1 MKNNIRIVLVNP
13 SHPGNIGAVARAMKN
28 MGLNQLYLV
37 HPEKFPHPEAI
48 YRASRADDIVQHA
61 KVVATLDD
69 ALIGCTHVYGTSAR
83 KREMSAEVLDVRE
96 MAAMIAQQAG
106 EVAVVFGRE
115 KHGLYNEEL
124 QRCQYQVTIPTVDDY
139 SSLNLGAAVQVVAY
153 ELYVASQGNV
163 HAMDSSKLDLATAD
177 EMEGLYRHLEQVA
190 IQTGFLNPERPKTM
204 MPRFRQI
211 FNRARLDKED
221 VNLIRGLLAKLV
233 AVR

>member
-13 SHPGNIGAVARAMKN
+13 SHPGNIGAAARAMKN
-28 MGLNQLYLV
+28 MGLSQLYLV
-37 HPEKFPHPEAI
+37 KPEKFPHPEAI
-48 YRASRADDIVQHA
+48 YRSSRADDVVRNA

-69 ALIGCTHVYGTSAR
+69 ALVGCTHVYGTSAR
-83 KREMSAEVLDVRE
+83 IREMSAEVLDVRA
-96 MAAMIAQQAG
+96 MATMIAQQAG

-139 SSLNLGAAVQVVAY
+139 SSLNLGAAVQVIAY
-153 ELYVASQGNV
+153 ELYVALQGKG
-163 HAMDSSKLDLATAD
+163 HKTDSLRFNLATAD

-190 IQTGFLNPERPKTM
+190 IKTKFLNPEKPKTM

-211 FNRARLDKED
+211 FNRAKLDKED
-221 VNLIRGLLAKLV
+221 VNLIRGLLHKLLNF
-233 AVR
+233 